1 MDFSDNYTEEE
12 DTDLFQLTTNEDST
26 KGIKYKKWLNSNTDI
41 SHISSIFRLEQENL
55 NEKQSELDCL
65 KENKK
70 REKKN
75 ECAKNKK
82 KEKIENSE
90 ENIEI
95 EDELL
100 EKVNKLKSYDENVS
114 KETFEDSNNIR
125 KNYKFIWDEG
135 GSDVKVTG
143 SFSDWKIQFQMTRE
157 QNGQIFTLQLPL
169 GNEIYQYKFIVDGE
183 WKYSKKYPTQVDGMG
198 NINNILDNTNNVLV
212 RPKEKINRTNK
223 KKKTNTT
230 KKNKKT
236 KKAKSKKNTK
246 KSRMSTKTKT
256 TKTRASTIN
265 KESIKIVKKNSIYKS
280 EYPSDDDILPL
291 PLPNELYYESFKLES
306 FTNQSSI
313 GNKNYYDYYDRYCL
327 YYIASSKP
335 IFLLGHVNLNHLIS
349 TNHNKSNN
357 IKNSMS
363 FRYREK
369 ASTFIYY
376 NINKT

>member
-1 MDFSDNYTEEE
+1 MDFSDNYTEKEE
-12 DTDLFQLTTNEDST
+12 DLFHLTTNEEST
-26 KGIKYKKWLNSNTDI
+26 KEIKYKKLLNSNTDI

-55 NEKQSELDCL
+55 NEKQSISDCL
-65 KENKK
+65 KKSKKSEKNNKYK
-70 REKKN
+70 KKDKEKKIKY
-75 ECAKNKK
+75 E
-82 KEKIENSE
+82 E

-95 EDELL
+95 EDEFL
-100 EKVNKLKSYDENVS
+100 EKEKKQKTYDENIS
-114 KETFEDSNNIR
+114 EETFEDSNNIR
-125 KNYKFIWDEG
+125 KNYTFIWDEG
-135 GSDVKVTG
+135 GNDVKLTG

-183 WKYSKKYPTQVDGMG
+183 WKYSNKYPTQVDGMG

-212 RPKEKINRTNK
+212 RPKEKINQTNK
-223 KKKTNTT
+223 KKKTI

-246 KSRMSTKTKT
+246 KRRMSTKTKT

-265 KESIKIVKKNSIYKS
+265 KESIKIVKKNSIYQS

-313 GNKNYYDYYDRYCL
+313 GNKNYYDYYNRYYL

-357 IKNSMS
+357 LKNSMS

-376 NINKT
+376 KKYK

>member
-1 MDFSDNYTEEE
+1 MDFSDNYTEKEE
-12 DTDLFQLTTNEDST
+12 DLFHLTTNEEST
-26 KGIKYKKWLNSNTDI
+26 KEIKYKKLLNSNTDI

-55 NEKQSELDCL
+55 NEKQSESDCL
-65 KENKK
+65 KESKKSEKNNKY
-70 REKKN
+70 
-75 ECAKNKK
+75 KK
-82 KEKIENSE
+82 KDKEEKIEYEE

-95 EDELL
+95 EEEFL
-100 EKVNKLKSYDENVS
+100 EKEKKQKTYDENLS
-114 KETFEDSNNIR
+114 EETFEDSNNIR
-125 KNYKFIWDEG
+125 KNYTFIWDEG
-135 GSDVKVTG
+135 GNDVKLTG

-183 WKYSKKYPTQVDGMG
+183 WKYSNKYPTQVDGMG

-212 RPKEKINRTNK
+212 RPKEKINQTNK
-223 KKKTNTT
+223 KKKTI

-246 KSRMSTKTKT
+246 KRRMSTKTKT

-265 KESIKIVKKNSIYKS
+265 KESIKIVKKNSIYQS

-313 GNKNYYDYYDRYCL
+313 GNKNYYDYYNRYYF

-357 IKNSMS
+357 LKNSMS

-376 NINKT
+376 NINKTSNI

>member
-1 MDFSDNYTEEE
+1 MDFSDNYTEKEE
-12 DTDLFQLTTNEDST
+12 DLFHLTTNEEST
-26 KGIKYKKWLNSNTDI
+26 KEIKYKKLLNSNTDI

-55 NEKQSELDCL
+55 NEKQSESDCL
-65 KENKK
+65 KESKKSEKNNKYI
-70 REKKN
+70 KKDK
-75 ECAKNKK
+75 E
-82 KEKIENSE
+82 EKIQYEE
-90 ENIEI
+90 ENNEI
-95 EDELL
+95 EDEFL
-100 EKVNKLKSYDENVS
+100 EKGKKQKTYDENLS
-114 KETFEDSNNIR
+114 EETFEDSNNIR
-125 KNYKFIWDEG
+125 KNYTFIWDEG
-135 GSDVKVTG
+135 GNDVKLTG

-183 WKYSKKYPTQVDGMG
+183 WKYSNKYPTQVDGMG

-212 RPKEKINRTNK
+212 RPKEKINQTNK
-223 KKKTNTT
+223 KKKTI

-246 KSRMSTKTKT
+246 KRRMSTKTKT

-265 KESIKIVKKNSIYKS
+265 KESIKIVKKNSIYQS

-313 GNKNYYDYYDRYCL
+313 GNKNYYDYYNRYYL

-357 IKNSMS
+357 FIFIK
-363 FRYREK
+363 K
-369 ASTFIYY
+369 KKIKIYKK
-376 NINKT
+376 NNF

>member
-1 MDFSDNYTEEE
+1 MDFSDNYTEKEE
-12 DTDLFQLTTNEDST
+12 DLFHLTTNEEST
-26 KGIKYKKWLNSNTDI
+26 KEIKYKKLLNSNTDI

-55 NEKQSELDCL
+55 NEKQSESDCL
-65 KENKK
+65 KES
-70 REKKN
+70 KKN
-75 ECAKNKK
+75 EKNNKYKK
-82 KEKIENSE
+82 KDKEEKIQYEE

-95 EDELL
+95 EDEFL
-100 EKVNKLKSYDENVS
+100 EKGKKQKTYDENLS
-114 KETFEDSNNIR
+114 EETFEDSNNIR
-125 KNYKFIWDEG
+125 KNYTFIWDEG
-135 GSDVKVTG
+135 GNDVKLTG

-183 WKYSKKYPTQVDGMG
+183 WKYSNKYPTQVDGMG

-212 RPKEKINRTNK
+212 RPKEKINQTNK
-223 KKKTNTT
+223 KKKTI

-246 KSRMSTKTKT
+246 KRRMSTKTKT

-265 KESIKIVKKNSIYKS
+265 KESIKIVKKNSIYQS

-313 GNKNYYDYYDRYCL
+313 GNKNYYDYYNRYYF

-335 IFLLGHVNLNHLIS
+335 IFLLGHVNLDHLIS

-357 IKNSMS
+357 LKNSMS

-376 NINKT
+376 NINKTSNI

>member
-1 MDFSDNYTEEE
+1 MDFSDNYTEKEE
-12 DTDLFQLTTNEDST
+12 DLFHLTTNEEST
-26 KGIKYKKWLNSNTDI
+26 KEIKYKKLLNSNTDI

-55 NEKQSELDCL
+55 NEKQSESDCL
-65 KENKK
+65 KESKKSEKNNKY
-70 REKKN
+70 
-75 ECAKNKK
+75 KK
-82 KEKIENSE
+82 KDKEEKIQYEE
-90 ENIEI
+90 ENNEI
-95 EDELL
+95 EDEFL
-100 EKVNKLKSYDENVS
+100 EKGKKQKTYDENLS
-114 KETFEDSNNIR
+114 EETFEDSNNIR
-125 KNYKFIWDEG
+125 KNYTFIWDEG
-135 GSDVKVTG
+135 GNDVKLTG

-183 WKYSKKYPTQVDGMG
+183 WKYSNKYPTQVDGMG

-212 RPKEKINRTNK
+212 RPKEKINQTNK
-223 KKKTNTT
+223 KKKTI

-246 KSRMSTKTKT
+246 KRRMSTKTKT

-265 KESIKIVKKNSIYKS
+265 KESIKIVKKNSIYQS

-313 GNKNYYDYYDRYCL
+313 GNKNYYDYYNRYYL

-357 IKNSMS
+357 LKNSMS

-376 NINKT
+376 NINKTSNI